1 MKVSLPWDEAM
12 VNETRIIQL
21 FRNKAEE
28 LQSRNI
34 KPNIQNVN
42 ILNDKDIAVKNED
55 ENSDIDTTVDK
66 DPSLRFAQPNANNNA
81 NLLMAMSNQ
90 PSNPSNPSNP
100 SPNPVS
106 SMSLQPPPAFD
117 QNWQWA
123 TPNNSNSMDMNSTLN
138 DAPADTIAML
148 LGLGVP
154 DMMNHP
160 TLGYT
165 DQSLGVGVGNSS
177 QLPSDESI
185 DYWQKLISS
194 LNEHN

>member
-42 ILNDKDIAVKNED
+42 INDKDITVKNED

-106 SMSLQPPPAFD
+106 NMSLQPPPAFD